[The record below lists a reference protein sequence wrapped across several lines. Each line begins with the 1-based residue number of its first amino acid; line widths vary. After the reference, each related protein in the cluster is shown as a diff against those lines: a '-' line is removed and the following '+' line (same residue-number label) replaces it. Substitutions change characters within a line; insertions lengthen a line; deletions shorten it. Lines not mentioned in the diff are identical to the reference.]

1 MVFSKGVTLMGTL
14 SEADTWPGDAS
25 LDALLASL
33 GTSRAG
39 LASGEAALR
48 LASGGPNALPRAV
61 PTPLWR
67 IVGRQLANP
76 LVLILSAAA
85 AVSLA
90 FGDAHDAAFIA
101 VAIAIDAAIG
111 AWQEQQAEYT
121 SRAMEKLLSIRAAVV
136 RDGRL
141 REVSA
146 EELVPGDLVWIES
159 GNRIPADAR
168 LLSSTGLQVDESLLT
183 GESLPVAKETCG
195 ADGAGEGPGE
205 SGFGRRDAVLAGS
218 IVTSGRG
225 TAVITATGMATA
237 VGKLALDISSR
248 PAAQPP
254 LVARMERFVRVI
266 ALAVVSIA
274 IGIGTLGVVMGG
286 YGLRE
291 MFALATALVVSTIP
305 EGLPVSIT
313 IVLAIAVAR
322 MAKRGVIVRRL
333 PAVEGLGS
341 CTLIAT
347 DKTGTLTCNE
357 LTVVAA
363 EVHHPPTLHRP
374 PEVFTVSGQ
383 GFAPLGAVFRGKAA
397 EAGAPVRLSPLL
409 PEDARLQ
416 SLALCGVLCNE
427 ATLHQHDGM
436 WSWRGDAVDVALLSF
451 GMKLGLSR
459 DAELEACPLCGAVPF
474 EPEHRFAATFHTMA
488 GGSDPGTA
496 MVCIKGAPEAV
507 LPMCGDGSV
516 LAEWEQNAAALAAD
530 GLRVLALARGWAG
543 SGATGVGGVHRLL
556 STVETVE
563 FLGFLALVDPLR
575 PGVREAV
582 RRCHGAGIEV
592 VMITGDHRQ
601 TALAIAKQLDITQDA
616 CEVIDG
622 TELALVAPADLVE
635 IVRARRVFARVT
647 PNQKLQIV
655 EAAQR
660 AGHFVAVT
668 GDGANDAPAL
678 RAANIGV
685 AMGKSGTDI
694 AREAAG
700 LVISDD
706 TFSTI
711 VVGVEEGRIAY
722 DNVRKVIFL
731 LISTGLAELVL
742 VILSV
747 ATRSPLPLTA
757 AQLLW
762 LNLITNGIQDVALAC
777 EPGQG
782 DELSRPPRPA
792 GEPVFDRTMT
802 ERTLLA
808 GVVMGSVA
816 FAVFQLWLGG
826 ETWAGAGGHDRLAA
840 ARNATLLLMVF
851 FENIHIGNCRSET
864 RSLFTLSPLRS
875 PFLLGAVALA
885 LTVHIVAMH
894 LPATQAVLGTAP
906 LAPAAWLGLLLTALV
921 IIPPLEILKWLER
934 RRRQGG

>member
-1 MVFSKGVTLMGTL
+1 
-14 SEADTWPGDAS
+14 
-25 LDALLASL
+25 
-33 GTSRAG
+33 
-39 LASGEAALR
+39 
-48 LASGGPNALPRAV
+48 V

-67 IVGRQLANP
+67 IIGRQLANP

-168 LLSSTGLQVDESLLT
+168 LLSSSGLQVDESLLT
-183 GESLPVAKETCG
+183 GESLPVSKEACG
-195 ADGAGEGPGE
+195 ADSAGEAPGE
-205 SGFGRRDAVLAGS
+205 SGFGRRDAVLAGA

-237 VGKLALDISSR
+237 VGKLALDMSSR

-274 IGIGTLGVVMGG
+274 IGIGTLGVFMGG

-313 IVLAIAVAR
+313 IVLSIAVAR

-363 EVHHPPTLHRP
+363 EVHYPPALHRS

-397 EAGAPVRLSPLL
+397 EAEAPVRLSPPL

-416 SLALCGVLCNE
+416 SLAQCGVLCNE
-427 ATLHQHDGM
+427 ATLHQHDGL

-451 GMKLGLSR
+451 GIKLGLSR
-459 DAELEACPLCGAVPF
+459 DAELAALPLCGAVPF
-474 EPEHRFAATFHTMA
+474 EPEHRFAATFHNVA
-488 GGSDPGTA
+488 GGSVPGTA

-507 LPMCGDGSV
+507 LPMCGAGAV
-516 LAEWEQNAAALAAD
+516 LAEWEQIAAALAAD
-530 GLRVLALARGWAG
+530 GLRVLALARGWVG

-556 STVETVE
+556 ATVETVE

-616 CEVIDG
+616 SEVIDG
-622 TELALVAPADLVE
+622 TELALVVPADLVE

-647 PNQKLQIV
+647 PHQKLQIV

-700 LVISDD
+700 LVISDN

-742 VILSV
+742 VVLSV
-747 ATRSPLPLTA
+747 ANRSPLPLTA

-802 ERTLLA
+802 QRTLLA

-826 ETWAGAGGHDRLAA
+826 ENWAGAGGSDRLAA

-864 RSLFTLSPLRS
+864 RSLFALSPLRS

-885 LTVHIVAMH
+885 LAVHIVAMH
-894 LPATQAVLGTAP
+894 LPAAQAVLGTAP

-921 IIPPLEILKWLER
+921 IIPPLEILKWWER
-934 RRRQGG
+934 SRRQGA